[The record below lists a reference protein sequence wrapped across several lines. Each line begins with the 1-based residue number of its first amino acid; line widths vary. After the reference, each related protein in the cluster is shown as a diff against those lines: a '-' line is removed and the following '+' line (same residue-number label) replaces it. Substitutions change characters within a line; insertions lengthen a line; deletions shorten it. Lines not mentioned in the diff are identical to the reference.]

1 MVNKFGI
8 KKHELFLGITILIIG
23 GYLTFA
29 SPDFMTL
36 GNIYDLI
43 NNYAMLT
50 ILACGL
56 FIVLIS
62 GGIDISFPAM
72 TIISQYVMVTLIQNT
87 TGNFALAFALSGGIG
102 LLLGVVNSILV
113 NRLSVPSIIITIS
126 TLNIFYGLLLY
137 LTKGVWLYSYPAW
150 FEQGVMLFKFTAADG
165 YDYGLSLQILTLI
178 VVVALTGIIM
188 NKTSIGRMIYA
199 MGGNREA
206 ASRMGFGIFK
216 LQLFVY
222 GYMGLMSGVA
232 GVVQSATVLTVAP
245 DSLLGYELTVLAA
258 VVLGGT
264 SIIGGRGTLLGTLLG
279 VILLAVLQN
288 GLNLL
293 GISSYWHTVVTGL
306 VIVISISTTAWGQ
319 RKTQGVAL

>member
-8 KKHELFLGITILIIG
+8 KTHELFLGLTIIVIG
-23 GYLTFA
+23 GYLSFA
-29 SPDFMTL
+29 SSDFLTL

-72 TIISQYVMVTLIQNT
+72 TIISQYVMVTLIQGT
-87 TGNFALAFALSGGIG
+87 TGNFAIAFALSGGLG
-102 LLLGVVNSILV
+102 LLLGLINATLV
-113 NRLSVPSIIITIS
+113 NRLNVPSIIITIS

-137 LTKGVWLYSYPAW
+137 LTKGVWLYSYPEW

-165 YDYGLSLQILTLI
+165 YDYGLSLPIITLL
-178 VVVALTGIIM
+178 VVVALTGFIM
-188 NKTSIGRMIYA
+188 NKTSTGRMIYA

-216 LQLFVY
+216 MQLFVY

-264 SIIGGRGTLLGTLLG
+264 SIVGGRGTLLGTLLG

-293 GISSYWHTVVTGL
+293 GISSYWHTVVTGV
-306 VIVISISTTAWGQ
+306 VIVTSISMTAWSQ
-319 RKTQGVAL
+319 RKGQGAIV

>member
-8 KKHELFLGITILIIG
+8 KTHELFLGLTILVIG
-23 GYLTFA
+23 GYLSFA
-29 SPDFMTL
+29 SSDFLTL

-72 TIISQYVMVTLIQNT
+72 TIISQYVMVTLIQGT
-87 TGNFALAFALSGGIG
+87 TGNFALAFALAGGLG
-102 LLLGVVNSILV
+102 LLLGLINATLV
-113 NRLSVPSIIITIS
+113 NRLNVPSIIITIS

-137 LTKGVWLYSYPAW
+137 LTKGVWLYSYPEW
-150 FEQGVMLFKFTAADG
+150 FEEGMMLFKFTAADG
-165 YDYGLSLQILTLI
+165 YDYGLSLPIITLLA
-178 VVVALTGIIM
+178 VVALTGFIM
-188 NKTSIGRMIYA
+188 NKTSVGRMIYA

-216 LQLFVY
+216 MQLFVY

-264 SIIGGRGTLLGTLLG
+264 SIVGGRGTLLGTLLG

-293 GISSYWHTVVTGL
+293 GISSYWHTVVTGV
-306 VIVISISTTAWGQ
+306 VIVTSISMTAWSQ
-319 RKTQGVAL
+319 RKGQGVIV

>member
-29 SPDFMTL
+29 NPDFMTL

-102 LLLGVVNSILV
+102 LLLGVVNAILV

>member
-102 LLLGVVNSILV
+102 LLMGVVNAILV

>member
-102 LLLGVVNSILV
+102 LLLGVVNAILV

-232 GVVQSATVLTVAP
+232 GVVQSAKVLTVAP

>member
-8 KKHELFLGITILIIG
+8 KTHELFLGLTILVIG
-23 GYLTFA
+23 GYLSFA
-29 SPDFMTL
+29 SSDFLTL

-72 TIISQYVMVTLIQNT
+72 TIISQYVMVTLIQGT
-87 TGNFALAFALSGGIG
+87 TGNFALAFALAGGLG
-102 LLLGVVNSILV
+102 LLLGLINATLV
-113 NRLSVPSIIITIS
+113 NRLNVPSIIITIS

-137 LTKGVWLYSYPAW
+137 LTKGVWLYSYPEW
-150 FEQGVMLFKFTAADG
+150 FEEGMMLFKFTAADG
-165 YDYGLSLQILTLI
+165 YDYGLSLPILTLLA
-178 VVVALTGIIM
+178 VVALTGFII
-188 NKTSIGRMIYA
+188 NKTSVGRMIYA

-216 LQLFVY
+216 MQLFVY

-264 SIIGGRGTLLGTLLG
+264 SIVGGRGTLLGTLLG

-293 GISSYWHTVVTGL
+293 GISSYWHTVVTGV
-306 VIVISISTTAWGQ
+306 VIVTSISMTAWSQ
-319 RKTQGVAL
+319 RKGQGVIV

>member
-102 LLLGVVNSILV
+102 LLLGVVNAVLV

>member
-1 MVNKFGI
+1 MVNKIGL
-8 KKHELFLGITILIIG
+8 KTHELFLGLTIIVIG
-23 GYLTFA
+23 GYLSFA
-29 SPDFMTL
+29 SADFMTL

-72 TIISQYVMVTLIQNT
+72 TIISQYVMVTLIQGT
-87 TGNFALAFALSGGIG
+87 SGNFALAFALSGGLG
-102 LLLGVVNSILV
+102 LLLGLVNATLV
-113 NRLSVPSIIITIS
+113 NRLKVPSIIITIS

-137 LTKGVWLYSYPAW
+137 LTKGVWLYSYPEW
-150 FEQGVMLFKFTAADG
+150 FEQRVMLFSFTAADG
-165 YDYGLSLQILTLI
+165 YDYGLSLPIITLL
-178 VVVALTGIIM
+178 VVVTLTGFIM

-216 LQLFVY
+216 MQLFVY

-264 SIIGGRGTLLGTLLG
+264 SIVGGRGTLLGTLLG
-279 VILLAVLQN
+279 VILLAMIQN

-293 GISSYWHTVVTGL
+293 GISSYWHTVVTGV
-306 VIVISISTTAWGQ
+306 VIVTSISMTAWSQ
-319 RKTQGVAL
+319 RKGQGALA